1 MIEERTPLIFLILAQ
16 DEASVLRGSLRAIK
30 AQMAKHDQ
38 LHVVADHC
46 VDRTA
51 DIACEEGAI
60 VHLRND
66 RGRKGKASAIGWWVE
81 RQEFDPEQPIVIL
94 DADSVILP
102 GFSDHVR
109 SAMSLGAAGVQAT
122 LIASLEVDTP
132 IGRLIAL
139 SERMDQGFFDRLRS
153 RMGGSV
159 RLRGTGMALR
169 YGVLAQFA
177 PMLQTKAEDVELT
190 ILLAAYR
197 FRTLPAFEAKLLD
210 PKPDIPTG
218 AMNQRARWLQG
229 QMDIVRRYPGLILK
243 LMFTNFPGFILAV
256 SSLMK
261 PRSLFSVLR
270 LLLNVGIFV
279 IAIANHL
286 SPAFIHLLTIG
297 SLLINLPEFLALGYA
312 IWRSPDRLADLK
324 ALAAL
329 PAFTLLWMQSVLLA
343 SISRSNW
350 LRVRPV
356 YVPTGS
362 NETAPA
368 AN

>member
-16 DEASVLRGSLRAIK
+16 NEAPVLWGSLRAVK
-30 AQMAKHDQ
+30 AEMAEHDQ

-46 VDRTA
+46 FDGTA
-51 DIACEEGAI
+51 DIAHEEGAI

-66 RGRKGKASAIGWWVE
+66 HGPKGKASALGWWVH
-81 RQEFDPEQPIVIL
+81 RTEFDPEQPIVIL

-102 GFSDHVR
+102 GFSDPIR
-109 SAMSLGAAGVQAT
+109 SAMNSGAAGVQAT
-122 LIASLEVDTP
+122 LIASTLVDTP

-153 RMGGSV
+153 RLGGSV

-169 YGVLAQFA
+169 YDVLAQFA

-190 ILLAAYR
+190 ILLAAHG
-197 FRTLPAFEAKLLD
+197 FKTLPAFEAKLLD

-229 QMDIVRRYPGLILK
+229 QLDIIRKYPKLILR
-243 LMFTNFPGFILAV
+243 LMFTNIPGFLLAA

-270 LLLNVGIFV
+270 LLLNAGIF
-279 IAIANHL
+279 AAALSNHY
-286 SPAFIHLLTIG
+286 SPEFIQLLILV
-297 SLLINLPEFLALGYA
+297 SLWINLPELLALGYA
-312 IWRSPDRLADLK
+312 IWQSPDRMADFK
-324 ALAAL
+324 ALTAL
-329 PAFTLLWMQSVLLA
+329 PAFFLLWLRSVLLA
-343 SISRSNW
+343 SVSRSNW
-350 LRVRPV
+350 LRARPV
-356 YVPTGS
+356 HVQTGL